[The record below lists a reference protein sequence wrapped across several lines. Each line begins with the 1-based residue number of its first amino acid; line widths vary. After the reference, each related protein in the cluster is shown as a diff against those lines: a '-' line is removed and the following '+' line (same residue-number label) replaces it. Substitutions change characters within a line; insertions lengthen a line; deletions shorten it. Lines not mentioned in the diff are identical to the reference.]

1 MIKEQKNGLYLKLN
15 DYELQYI
22 QEYSPSWTPEYN
34 TDNQFVNY
42 DGTVIEDNYKG
53 TRYSASVTTGAMLEE
68 DADNL
73 ISELKK
79 IIIDFMSAPRN
90 GNVEYS
96 GKVKINNYNKSVAAV
111 TDKCRYYKVTFSVTA
126 VALEDSSGSL

>member
-1 MIKEQKNGLYLKLN
+1 MVKEQKNGLYLKLN

-42 DGTVIEDNYKG
+42 DGTAINDNYKG
-53 TRYSASVTTGAMLEE
+53 TRYSASVTTGAMVEE
-68 DADNL
+68 DVDKL
-73 ISELKK
+73 IFELKK

-96 GKVKINNYNKSVAAV
+96 GKVKVDNYNKSVAAV

>member
-1 MIKEQKNGLYLKLN
+1 MVKEQKNGIYLKIN
-15 DYELQYI
+15 EYELRYI
-22 QEYSPSWTPEYN
+22 QDYSPSWTPEYN

-42 DGTVIEDNYKG
+42 DGTAINDNYKG
-53 TRYSASVTTGAMLEE
+53 TRYSASVTTGAMVEE
-68 DADNL
+68 DVDSL
-73 ISELKK
+73 IDELKK
-79 IIIDFMSAPRN
+79 VIIDFQSAPRN

-111 TDKCRYYKVTFSVTA
+111 TDKCRYYIVTFSLSA

>member
-1 MIKEQKNGLYLKLN
+1 MVKEQKNGLYLKLN

-22 QEYSPSWTPEYN
+22 QEYSPLWTPEYN

-42 DGTVIEDNYKG
+42 DGTAINDNYKG
-53 TRYSASVTTGAMLEE
+53 TRYSASVTTGAMVEE
-68 DADNL
+68 DVDSL
-73 ISELKK
+73 IDELKK
-79 IIIDFMSAPRN
+79 VIIDFQSAPRN
-90 GNVEYS
+90 GVVEFT
-96 GKVKINNYNKSVAAV
+96 GKVKVNNYNKSIAAI

>member
-1 MIKEQKNGLYLKLN
+1 MVKEQKNGLYLKLN

-22 QEYSPSWTPEYN
+22 QEYSPLWTPEYN

-42 DGTVIEDNYKG
+42 DGTAINDNYKG
-53 TRYSASVTTGAMLEE
+53 TRYSASVTTGAMVEE
-68 DADNL
+68 DVDKL
-73 ISELKK
+73 IFELKK

-96 GKVKINNYNKSVAAV
+96 GKVKVDNYNKSVAAV

-126 VALEDSSGSL
+126 VALVDSSGSL